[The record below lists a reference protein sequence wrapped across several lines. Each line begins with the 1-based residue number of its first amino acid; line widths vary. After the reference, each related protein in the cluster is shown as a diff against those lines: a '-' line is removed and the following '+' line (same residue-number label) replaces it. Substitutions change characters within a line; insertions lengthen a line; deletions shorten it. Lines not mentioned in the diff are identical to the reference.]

1 MVERKFMLDTNILIA
16 MFKGENGIQERLV
29 HEGFGKCVVSDISL
43 GELYVGAFKTGNLH
57 MFKQIEFVRNNF
69 TIINAS
75 TSYESYGKLRAL
87 LETVGRRVDDM
98 DLFIASSAI
107 DNNCLLVT
115 DNGKHFNRI
124 PNLDIRN
131 WFEEHRR

>member
-43 GELYVGAFKTGNLH
+43 GELYVGAFKTGNL
-57 MFKQIEFVRNNF
+57 
-69 TIINAS
+69 
-75 TSYESYGKLRAL
+75 
-87 LETVGRRVDDM
+87 
-98 DLFIASSAI
+98 AI